1 MTLKDEITQARV
13 KALKEKDNLTKTAVG
28 YILSAIKQQE
38 VDTKKEATDSD
49 VIAILKTLIRQRKDS
64 IEKYPDIKELVER
77 DSAEIEL
84 LSKYMPIQLS
94 EDEVMSIIRDGI
106 AEAKSVKPNVA
117 SGEVMK
123 LIKGKLHGKTDMSK
137 VKGVVEKELG

>member
-1 MTLKDEITQARV
+1 MTLKDEIAQARI
-13 KALKEKDNLTKTAVG
+13 KALREKDNLTKTAVG

-38 VDTKKEATDSD
+38 VDTKKEVTDVD

-77 DSAEIEL
+77 DSAEIDL
-84 LSKYMPIQLS
+84 LSKYMPVQLS
-94 EDEVMSIIRDGI
+94 EDEVMVIIRDGI
-106 AEAKSVKPNVA
+106 SEAKSVKPNVA

-137 VKGVVEKELG
+137 VKGLVEKELG

>member
-1 MTLKDEITQARV
+1 MI
-13 KALKEKDNLTKTAVG
+13 
-28 YILSAIKQQE
+28 I
-38 VDTKKEATDSD
+38 
-49 VIAILKTLIRQRKDS
+49 
-64 IEKYPDIKELVER
+64 
-77 DSAEIEL
+77 EIEL

-137 VKGVVEKELG
+137 VKGLVEKELG